1 MNKAI
6 DEQITKLEEAI
17 RAQKSLR
24 DSLGN
29 EVVNAT
35 VEALREKL
43 AGLRSSVAEERK
55 LVTCLFCD
63 LVGSTQMAAERD
75 PEEVLQIIDGA
86 LREMSAAIQVYGG
99 NVARYMGDGVLAF
112 FGAPLAL
119 EDHAEQAI
127 LAGLDIQL
135 RLAAYALDIK
145 RRYELAQF
153 QARVGINSGYVVA
166 GHVAGAQGEYTV
178 IGDTINVASR
188 IESVAPPGGVLVGE
202 STYRL
207 AGGDTQFEAKALG
220 EIPMKGQAEPLEV
233 YQIQRR
239 KDPIR
244 SKTLAVARSP
254 LTGRSSDLN
263 ELKRHFQ
270 DAVAHS
276 QARVVAIVGDAGIG
290 KTRIRHE
297 FVDWLADSD
306 PDALIWVGR
315 GFSYTRQ
322 TPYALAGSLLRSAL
336 KISETDA
343 VSQRREKL
351 ESGWVASKHLNT
363 GHLHGLA
370 AILALEYSDDSLSG
384 LEPQAWRRA
393 IFDAFS
399 AFITSYARQGRLVLV
414 FEYIHWSDDISI
426 DSIEYLFH
434 NASDTPLF
442 GLMTT
447 RPPDS
452 STGGAPTIASRI
464 AVGPYAEIQLRH
476 LTPGQT
482 SEMIQSLLASNSVAE
497 NIIDSIV
504 RAIQGN
510 PFFIEEILSSLV
522 EDGTLE
528 AENGRWRLAGNEA
541 DIHVPDTVQGVLA
554 ARIDR
559 LEPDLKSVLQHA
571 AIIGRTF
578 WPELLT
584 SLMQESVDSYLNRL
598 SELEFV
604 QRRGREAVVQ
614 DWDWIFR
621 HVLVQEVAYDGVLK
635 QVRREVH
642 RKIAVWLKAQGGD
655 RLEELAP
662 ALAHHYEQGQVWDKA
677 IVFLARADRGDQ
689 ARSSLGRRPHADRPK
704 EQELLVGMGM
714 VYRRADDYEN
724 AMSHLSQA
732 LDVARS
738 VDDRRG
744 MADALYHLGSVA
756 WSEGDNVRSTR
767 YHEEALAICR
777 ELDLTDLVAAQA
789 YHGRAEA
796 YWFSG
801 QPEKSIGMFTESL
814 DLAREIGDKSYESEN
829 HQMLGM
835 MHTGAFGVANYA
847 KAEEHAAKSL
857 AISEAAYLHWHAV
870 PAMLTM
876 VLVEMGTGQYQRA
889 HEYALQANA
898 HATEIG
904 ALRMLSIGLD
914 YLGSLYQQLNL
925 LEKAEAAHR
934 QGVEVSLEIG
944 TEFNRSA
951 LQAGLAIDRLRQG
964 NLQVGTQLRKA
975 LSDAKVRD
983 QLVWAARCL
992 EGLAELSLANGD
1004 PQAAIDHAEELFT
1017 IAEAGGMKELVV
1029 KAHLWRGKAQI
1040 A

>member
-29 EVVNAT
+29 EVVNAM

-55 LVTCLFCD
+55 LVTCLFCV

-153 QARVGINSGYVVA
+153 QARDGINSGYVVA

-239 KDPIR
+239 KDPVR

-399 AFITSYARQGRLVLV
+399 AFITSYARQGQLVLV
-414 FEYIHWSDDISI
+414 FEDIHWSDDISI

-442 GLMTT
+442 GLMAT

-504 RAIQGN
+504 RATQGN

-571 AIIGRTF
+571 AII
-578 WPELLT
+578 
-584 SLMQESVDSYLNRL
+584 
-598 SELEFV
+598 
-604 QRRGREAVVQ
+604 
-614 DWDWIFR
+614 
-621 HVLVQEVAYDGVLK
+621 
-635 QVRREVH
+635 
-642 RKIAVWLKAQGGD
+642 
-655 RLEELAP
+655 
-662 ALAHHYEQGQVWDKA
+662 
-677 IVFLARADRGDQ
+677 
-689 ARSSLGRRPHADRPK
+689 
-704 EQELLVGMGM
+704 
-714 VYRRADDYEN
+714 
-724 AMSHLSQA
+724 
-732 LDVARS
+732 
-738 VDDRRG
+738 
-744 MADALYHLGSVA
+744 
-756 WSEGDNVRSTR
+756 
-767 YHEEALAICR
+767 
-777 ELDLTDLVAAQA
+777 
-789 YHGRAEA
+789 
-796 YWFSG
+796 
-801 QPEKSIGMFTESL
+801 
-814 DLAREIGDKSYESEN
+814 
-829 HQMLGM
+829 
-835 MHTGAFGVANYA
+835 
-847 KAEEHAAKSL
+847 
-857 AISEAAYLHWHAV
+857 
-870 PAMLTM
+870 
-876 VLVEMGTGQYQRA
+876 
-889 HEYALQANA
+889 
-898 HATEIG
+898 
-904 ALRMLSIGLD
+904 
-914 YLGSLYQQLNL
+914 
-925 LEKAEAAHR
+925 
-934 QGVEVSLEIG
+934 
-944 TEFNRSA
+944 
-951 LQAGLAIDRLRQG
+951 
-964 NLQVGTQLRKA
+964 
-975 LSDAKVRD
+975 
-983 QLVWAARCL
+983 
-992 EGLAELSLANGD
+992 
-1004 PQAAIDHAEELFT
+1004 
-1017 IAEAGGMKELVV
+1017 
-1029 KAHLWRGKAQI
+1029 
-1040 A
+1040 